1 MRTYVVPVPLTLF
14 ESGALE
20 FEVADPAAG
29 FLGILRER
37 KLPFVAVPGAEKVDS
52 LAIGGGAES
61 EVELDRGHCAF
72 PRVGLGLVGLSSMT
86 EDPKILKSTLWG
98 DKGRKISGGAILSKK
113 S

>member
-1 MRTYVVPVPLTLF
+1 MRTYVVPVSLTLL

-37 KLPFVAVPGAEKVDS
+37 KLPCIVVPGAEKVDS
-52 LAIGGGAES
+52 LAIGGSAES

-72 PRVGLGLVGLSSMT
+72 SKVGLGLVGL
-86 EDPKILKSTLWG
+86 
-98 DKGRKISGGAILSKK
+98 
-113 S
+113 